1 MRRGALVALLLLAA
15 AQRVAAQVDTDSLAA
30 RMRKIADAYVAAY
43 FERHPD
49 EATLDGV
56 AGVRH
61 DQLPDSSPITRGRWK
76 AREDRWLAEL
86 QRVDAAR
93 LVGRPEWTAYGV
105 MRASLEGSVATRV
118 CRYEIWNVSHVHRGW
133 LPIVTSLAAV
143 QPVGTE
149 ELRAQALAR
158 WRGIP
163 LYIASEMANQ
173 REGLRLGYSAPQG
186 NVRLVIKQL
195 DQLLDERLDRS
206 PLYAPAL
213 RDSTPAFRDEL
224 RRFIEN
230 AILPTV
236 RQYRQFL
243 DKEYLPRA
251 RKVLGVSA
259 NPNGAACYRGAIRAT
274 TELTLTPD
282 SIHRLGRATVTEL
295 EAEMRALTEHS
306 FRSRDVTPVLKR
318 LRNDRKYAFRTREAM
333 LAYAQAALERAAT
346 VMPRWFGLLPRAGI
360 VIRPYPT
367 FRERESVGEWDP
379 PAEDGSRPAVFYLS
393 TYDPKHKSRADVEA
407 LTFHETIPGHHLQG
421 SIALERGAAIPAIAR
436 YFWSPGFGEGW
447 AEYAEQLAD
456 EMGLYSSDTARLG
469 AVADI
474 TLSAALLVVDTG
486 INAFG
491 WTRERSIAYIRD
503 HTQVP
508 LLRAEVPVDRYPVWP
523 AQGLAYAL
531 GRLEIRRLRA
541 AAESALGGK
550 FDIRA
555 FHDRVLEDGAV
566 PLPMLREKI
575 ERWIA
580 AAR

>member
-61 DQLPDSSPITRGRWK
+61 DQLPDNSPITRGRWQ

-86 QRVDAAR
+86 QRIDPAP

-105 MRASLEGSVATRV
+105 MRASLEASVATRA
-118 CRYEIWNVSHVHRGW
+118 CRYELWNVSHVNRGW
-133 LPIVTSLAAV
+133 LPIITSLAVV
-143 QPVGTE
+143 QLVGTE
-149 ELRAQALAR
+149 DLRQQAMAR
-158 WRGIP
+158 WREIP

-213 RDSTPAFRDEL
+213 RDSTPAFRDAL

-230 AILPTV
+230 SILPTI

-251 RKVLGVSA
+251 RKTIGVSA
-259 NPNGAACYRGAIRAT
+259 NPNGAACYKGAILAT
-274 TELTLTPD
+274 TGLTLSPD
-282 SIHRLGRATVTEL
+282 SIHRLGRATVSEL
-295 EAEMRALTEHS
+295 EAEMRGITERS
-306 FRSRDVTPVLKR
+306 FGSRDVTPMLKR
-318 LRNDRKYAFRTREAM
+318 LRGDSKFSFRTREAM

-407 LTFHETIPGHHLQG
+407 LTFHETIPGHHLQA

-456 EMGLYSSDTARLG
+456 EMGVYSSDTARLG
-469 AVADI
+469 ALADL
-474 TLSAALLVVDTG
+474 TLSTALLVVDTG

-491 WTRERSIAYIRD
+491 WTRDDGIQYLEA
-503 HTQVP
+503 HTRVAEA
-508 LLRAEVPVDRYPVWP
+508 RAAVPVDRYPVWP
-523 AQGLAYAL
+523 AQGLSYAL
-531 GRLEIRRLRA
+531 GRLEIRRLRSL
-541 AAESALGGK
+541 AEQSFGSK
-550 FDIRA
+550 FDIKA
-555 FHDRVLEDGAV
+555 FHDRLLEDGAI
-566 PLPMLREKI
+566 PLPMLREQI
-575 ERWIA
+575 ERWLSA
-580 AAR
+580 PR

>member
-1 MRRGALVALLLLAA
+1 
-15 AQRVAAQVDTDSLAA
+15 
-30 RMRKIADAYVAAY
+30 MRKIADAYVAAY

-56 AGVRH
+56 AGVRR
-61 DQLPDSSPITRGRWK
+61 DQLPANPPITRGRWQ
-76 AREDRWLAEL
+76 AREDGWLAEL
-86 QRVDAAR
+86 QRMDPTP

-251 RKVLGVSA
+251 RKVIGVSG
-259 NPNGAACYRGAIRAT
+259 NPNGAACYKGAILAT
-274 TELTLTPD
+274 TGLTLSPD
-282 SIHRLGRATVTEL
+282 SIHLLGRATVTE
-295 EAEMRALTEHS
+295 
-306 FRSRDVTPVLKR
+306 
-318 LRNDRKYAFRTREAM
+318 
-333 LAYAQAALERAAT
+333 
-346 VMPRWFGLLPRAGI
+346 I
-360 VIRPYPT
+360 
-367 FRERESVGEWDP
+367 ES
-379 PAEDGSRPAVFYLS
+379 
-393 TYDPKHKSRADVEA
+393 
-407 LTFHETIPGHHLQG
+407 
-421 SIALERGAAIPAIAR
+421 
-436 YFWSPGFGEGW
+436 
-447 AEYAEQLAD
+447 
-456 EMGLYSSDTARLG
+456 
-469 AVADI
+469 
-474 TLSAALLVVDTG
+474 
-486 INAFG
+486 
-491 WTRERSIAYIRD
+491 
-503 HTQVP
+503 
-508 LLRAEVPVDRYPVWP
+508 
-523 AQGLAYAL
+523 
-531 GRLEIRRLRA
+531 
-541 AAESALGGK
+541 
-550 FDIRA
+550 
-555 FHDRVLEDGAV
+555 
-566 PLPMLREKI
+566 
-575 ERWIA
+575 
-580 AAR
+580 